1 MKIGCTAYSYRKP
14 ITDGRMKLEDFI
26 KICGSYMLDGV
37 ELTGYYFES
46 TDKSYLKRIKRLCL
60 DYGLDIYGT
69 ATRSDF
75 CKPSRDDRLKE
86 VEHVKRWVDVAYIL
100 GAPTLRVFAGSIP
113 QGYSFEEALEWVVE
127 ALKLCGSYG
136 EEYGVVIAM
145 ENHGGITSTVEQ
157 VSRILDSVGSEWV
170 RLTLDLGNYRIDPY
184 REIAE
189 SLKYT
194 VNIHAKCHKPS
205 PIRVDE
211 AIDYPRIIPL
221 LREHG
226 YNGYLSIEY
235 EGIAPAE
242 EAVPIVVNGLRRL
255 LGRVE

>member
-46 TDKSYLKRIKRLCL
+46 TDRGYLKRIKRLCL

-100 GAPTLRVFAGSIP
+100 GAPTLRVFAGSVP

-170 RLTLDLGNYRIDPY
+170 RLTLDLGNYRVDPY

-221 LREHG
+221 LRERG

-235 EGIAPAE
+235 EGATPAE
-242 EAVPIVVNGLRRL
+242 EAVPIVINGLRRL